1 MAFARTLLH
10 KTGIKEASLESSAA
24 IGASHGLKSK
34 EDSGREVPE
43 KRVSNNRI
51 KEELQVELLY
61 PSFTSGLQAIFE
73 GVHNPFDWLGTQCHV
88 SLGLVSMERPL

>member
-1 MAFARTLLH
+1 MVDDDPMPRSTVMAFARTLLH
-10 KTGIKEASLESSAA
+10 KTGIKEASLESSAE

-34 EDSGREVPE
+34 EDSGRKVPE
-43 KRVSNNRI
+43 KRVSNKRI

-73 GVHNPFDWLGTQCHV
+73 GVHNPFD
-88 SLGLVSMERPL
+88 